1 MLLVIDAGNTNVV
14 FAVFDGNKLLDQ
26 WRISTD
32 AKRTADEYGVWLT
45 QVLEHSG
52 IAPDKITGAVLA
64 SVVPQALFDLRQ
76 LAKRYFNTELLVIGD
91 PRLKINTGVGVLI
104 DNPAEVGADRLVN
117 AFAAWKKYKQALIVV
132 DFGTATT
139 FDVVSG
145 DGNYIGG
152 VIAPGVN
159 LSLDALQRAAA
170 KLPTVAIQKPEKTI
184 GTNTVGAMQSG
195 IYYGYIGLIE
205 GIAARI
211 RVEYAETYP
220 PSPPAS
226 RGVNKGMKVIATG
239 GLAALYAKAC
249 PLIEHLE
256 PDLTIFGLKDLYEMN
271 SR

>member
-1 MLLVIDAGNTNVV
+1 MLLVIDAGNTNVT
-14 FAVFDGNKLLDQ
+14 FAVFDGEKLAGQ
-26 WRISTD
+26 WRIHTD
-32 AKRTADEYGVWLT
+32 ARRTADEYGVWLT

-52 IAPDKITGAVLA
+52 IRPDRIKGAVLA

-76 LAKRYFNTELLVIGD
+76 LARRYFHTELLVIGD
-91 PRLKINTGVGVLI
+91 PRLKIKLGIGVKI

-117 AFAAWKKYKQALIVV
+117 AFAAWKRFQHALIVV

-145 DGNYIGG
+145 KGDYIGG

-170 KLPTVAIQKPEKTI
+170 KLPNVAIQPPAKLI

-195 IYYGYIGLIE
+195 IYYGYVGLVE
-205 GIAARI
+205 GIASRI
-211 RVEYAETYP
+211 KAEYG
-220 PSPPAS
+220 AS
-226 RGVNKGMKVIATG
+226 MKVIATG

-249 PLIEHLE
+249 PVIEQLE
-256 PDLTIFGLKDLYEMN
+256 PDLTIYGLKDLYEMN
-271 SR
+271 RDLI